1 MKLSKLLFVLFV
13 LGVVIGG
20 ATVFAGGK
28 AEAPAPA
35 AKDVLSM
42 PWNDL
47 VEAAKKEGKVVL
59 YVWYKENYF
68 ADVVKAF
75 KAQYGIDVQVV
86 VGDMTANF
94 NKAIAEKDAAT
105 GTIDLMV
112 VGGEWVKPVLD
123 LGMMMGPMKARIP
136 DADKLDAGLWQRQ
149 EGTDTHGYLIPFM
162 RNQTGL
168 LYDPSRVPNPPQTW
182 EEFTAWVDAN
192 PKQFGFCDPTKGGS
206 GQSFV
211 LTLLKYTAGGLDR
224 YYGDTEVVPDKVANW
239 KQAWDWVNQRKDK
252 ITITASNTDSAQ
264 RVNDGELSMVV
275 EWDDVAVALMSNGQ
289 LSKDFKLYIPKL
301 GFTGGGDTLGVLK
314 NGQHKAAA
322 ILLASFIT
330 SAPEQIAVNAPAV
343 GLYPARTDVN
353 VTGTLIN
360 SAERSYNVPEIPAQ
374 YKALYIQEF
383 VKNCLMQ

>member
-1 MKLSKLLFVLFV
+1 MKCNKLLLVLFI

-20 ATVFAGGK
+20 ASVFAGGK
-28 AEAPAPA
+28 VEAPAPA
-35 AKDVLSM
+35 AKDVLAM
-42 PWNDL
+42 PWDEL
-47 VEAAKKEGKVVL
+47 VAAAKQEGKVVL

-68 ADVVKAF
+68 ADVAKGF
-75 KAQYGIDVQVV
+75 KDQYGIDAQIV
-86 VGDMTANF
+86 VGDMAANF
-94 NKAIAEKDAAT
+94 NKAIAEKDSAT
-105 GTIDLMV
+105 GTIDVMV

-123 LGMMMGPMKARIP
+123 FGMMLGPMKNRIP
-136 DADKLDAGLWQRQ
+136 DANKLDPALWERQ

-168 LYDPSRVPNPPQTW
+168 LYDPKRVPNPPQTW
-182 EEFTAWVDAN
+182 DEFAAWIDSN

-224 YYGDTEVVPDKVANW
+224 YYGDTEVVPAKVANW
-239 KQAWDWVNQRKDK
+239 NQAWDWVKKRSDK

-275 EWDDVAVALMSNGQ
+275 EWDDIAVAMMANGQ
-289 LSKDFKLYIPKL
+289 LSKSFKLYIPKL

-314 NGQHKAAA
+314 NAPRKAAA

-330 SAPEQIAVNAPAV
+330 SAPQQIAVNAPTV

-353 VTGTLIN
+353 VSGTLIKPE
-360 SAERSYNVPEIPAQ
+360 ERGNNIPEIPAQ
-374 YKALYIQEF
+374 YKQMYIEEF
-383 VKNCLMQ
+383 VKNVLMK

>member
-1 MKLSKLLFVLFV
+1 MYRSKLLLVLLF
-13 LGVVIGG
+13 LGLVVGG
-20 ATVFAGGK
+20 ATVFAAGK
-28 AEAPAPA
+28 TEAPAPA
-35 AKDVLSM
+35 AKDLLTV

-47 VEAAKKEGKVVL
+47 VDAAKKEGKVVL

-68 ADVVKAF
+68 ADVAKAF
-75 KAQYGIDVQVV
+75 KAQYGIDAQVV
-86 VGDMTANF
+86 VGDMAANF
-94 NKAIAEKDAAT
+94 NKAIAEKDSAT

-123 LGMMMGPMKARIP
+123 FQMMLGPMKDRIP
-136 DADKLDAGLWQRQ
+136 EADKLDQGLWQRQ

-168 LYDPSRVPNPPQTW
+168 LYNPSRVLNLPQTW
-182 EEFTAWVDAN
+182 DEFTAWVDAN
-192 PKQFGFCDPTKGGS
+192 PGQFGFCDPTKGGS

-211 LTLLKYTAGGLDR
+211 LTLLKYTTGGLDK
-224 YYGDTEVVPDKVANW
+224 YYGDTEVVQAKVANW
-239 KQAWDWVNQRKDK
+239 NQAWAWVNQRKDK
-252 ITITASNTDSAQ
+252 IKITASNTDSAQ

-289 LSKDFKLYIPKL
+289 LSKSFKLYIPKL

-314 NGQHKAAA
+314 NGAHKAAA

-330 SAPEQIAVNAPAV
+330 SAPEQIAVNAPTV

-353 VTGTLIN
+353 VSGTLIKPE
-360 SAERSYNVPEIPAQ
+360 ERAYNVPEIPAQ
-374 YKALYIQEF
+374 YKALYIEEF

>member
-1 MKLSKLLFVLFV
+1 MKCFKLILVLFF

-20 ATVFAGGK
+20 APVFAGGK

-35 AKDVLSM
+35 AKDVLAM
-42 PWNDL
+42 PWGEL
-47 VEAAKKEGKVVL
+47 VDAAKKEGKVVL

-75 KAQYGIDVQVV
+75 KAQYGIDAQVV

-123 LGMMMGPMKARIP
+123 MGMMLGPMKNRVP
-136 DADKLDAGLWQRQ
+136 DADKLDAALWERQ

-168 LYDPSRVPNPPQTW
+168 LYNPDRVPNPPQTW
-182 EEFTAWVDAN
+182 DEFTAWVDSH

-211 LTLLKYTAGGLDR
+211 LTLLKYAAGGLDR
-224 YYGDTEVVPDKVANW
+224 YYGDTEVVADKVANW
-239 KQAWDWVNQRKDK
+239 GQAWDWVKSRKDK

-275 EWDDVAVALMSNGQ
+275 EWDDIAVAMMANGQ
-289 LSKDFKLYIPKL
+289 LSKSFKVYIPKL

-314 NGQHKAAA
+314 NGAHKAAA

-330 SAPEQIAVNAPAV
+330 SAPQQIAVNAPTV
-343 GLYPARTDVN
+343 GLYPARTDVS
-353 VTGTLIN
+353 VSGTLIKPE
-360 SAERSYNVPEIPAQ
+360 ERANNVPEIPAQ
-374 YKALYIQEF
+374 YKALYIEEF
-383 VKNCLMQ
+383 VKNVLMN